1 MLYTTRPIR
10 PTVGLTW
17 RRRSL
22 INLDLTRNTG
32 SVRFHP
38 IKLDSS
44 PITGSP
50 AALDISF
57 TPEHSS
63 SSHSYSHFLT
73 CQRWNVAGG
82 HGPPGSRSRQMQR
95 CSVKTSCSLQRSIWM
110 TVFKKKK
117 KTKSFWSMCLF
128 LRKGVLPAGFCS
140 VVTFASDFCNCSRAA
155 LDLMSVQV

>member
-1 MLYTTRPIR
+1 MLYTMRPIR
-10 PTVGLTW
+10 LTVGLTW

-32 SVRFHP
+32 SVRFHS

-82 HGPPGSRSRQMQR
+82 HGPPGSHSRRMQR
-95 CSVKTSCSLQRSIWM
+95 CSVKTSCSLQRRIWM
-110 TVFKKKK
+110 NFFLKWQNH
-117 KTKSFWSMCLF
+117 SDPCAF
-128 LRKGVLPAGFCS
+128 LRKGVLPAGFGS
-140 VVTFASDFCNCSRAA
+140 VVTFTSHFCNCSRAA

>member
-1 MLYTTRPIR
+1 MALISSGTSFPVKLVRHHSQSLLNLLNSALSFLMLAPMLYTMRPVR
-10 PTVGLTW
+10 LTVGLTW

-32 SVRFHP
+32 SVRFHS

-82 HGPPGSRSRQMQR
+82 HGPPGSHSRQMQR
-95 CSVKTSCSLQRSIWM
+95 CSVKTSCSLQRRIWM
-110 TVFKKKK
+110 NF
-117 KTKSFWSMCLF
+117 FF
-128 LRKGVLPAGFCS
+128 
-140 VVTFASDFCNCSRAA
+140 
-155 LDLMSVQV
+155 